1 MQYWECCFVSIA
13 NANIEEVEAEV
24 QKQINALGRQGW
36 RMVPITIPG
45 PGGAGGLGGIWMERE
60 VSSEKKE

>member
-24 QKQINALGRQGW
+24 QKQINALGRQG
-36 RMVPITIPG
+36 
-45 PGGAGGLGGIWMERE
+45 
-60 VSSEKKE
+60 

>member
-1 MQYWECCFVSIA
+1 
-13 NANIEEVEAEV
+13 
-24 QKQINALGRQGW
+24 
-36 RMVPITIPG
+36 MVPITIPG